1 MKNIIKY
8 TILTLTCLSALIGG
22 GAQMVAWGFSLIQ
35 YNAYFQFGAG
45 FILMIYLFH
54 KLISYYENRH
64 TKPVTNARDSR

>member
-8 TILTLTCLSALIGG
+8 TILTLICTSLLIGG
-22 GAQMVAWGFSLIQ
+22 FAQIVAWGFSALV
-35 YNAYFQFGAG
+35 YNAYFQFGVG

-64 TKPVTNARDSR
+64 TKPVTNARDSK